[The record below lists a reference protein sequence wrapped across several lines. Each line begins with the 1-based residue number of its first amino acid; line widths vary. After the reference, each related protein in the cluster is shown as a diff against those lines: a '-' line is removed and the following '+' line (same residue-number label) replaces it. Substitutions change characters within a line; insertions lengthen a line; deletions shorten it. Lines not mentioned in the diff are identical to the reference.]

1 MANLTEV
8 FADPSSRVL
17 RTFLVVDMNDSTAMK
32 VENPEAAWITTLGW
46 FFDHICHTV
55 TKEDGKIIKYVGDGA
70 LVVFN
75 EEDATQALS
84 VAIAIQEGIKEE
96 NKNRLVNLTASI
108 GVASGYARLFSLEHQ
123 GEEAIDFLG
132 STVDRA
138 FRLCDAANGNAIFA
152 DADTIAAARMNRV
165 RSQVG
170 EVLDRVISDY
180 QGQQQLIS
188 VKGFSSPVKY
198 HEIWWNKDKYGVST
212 QFVTGTT
219 NSGVKEIVPRQ
230 PRPAAVGEK
239 PVPEWLHGTVKR
251 WGADYGFVTDGR
263 EDFYSNTDYLFHA
276 DFEVEDNAEVVFTV
290 LDSLAP
296 GKSRRAEN
304 VFVIGQNL
312 RGVVT
317 KVDPRGFGFGTAT
330 GQGGREHDLFLLVKD
345 VPELK
350 AGDPFECTI
359 GRNPKGPIGEKVRIV
374 D

>member
-8 FADPSSRVL
+8 FADPSSRVP

-32 VENPEAAWITTLGW
+32 EENPEATWITTLGW
-46 FFDHICHTV
+46 FFDHIRNTV
-55 TKEDGKIIKYVGDGA
+55 TEKGGKIVKFVGDGA

-75 EEDATQALS
+75 EDDATQALS
-84 VAIAIQEGIKEE
+84 AAIAIQEGIKEE

-108 GVASGYARLFSLEHQ
+108 GAASGYARAFSVVDQ
-123 GEEAIDFLG
+123 GDESSDFLG
-132 STVDRA
+132 LAVDRA
-138 FRLCDAANGNAIFA
+138 FRLCAAANANAIFA
-152 DADTIAAARMNRV
+152 DADTIAAASMNRV

-170 EVLDRVISDY
+170 EVLDRGIADY

-198 HEIWWNKDKYGVST
+198 HEIWWDKDKYGVSA

-219 NSGVKEIVPRQ
+219 NSRLKETAPRQ
-230 PRPAAVGEK
+230 PRPTTVGET
-239 PVPEWLHGTVKR
+239 PAHEWLHGSVKR
-251 WGADYGFVTDGR
+251 WGADYGFITDGR
-263 EDFYSNTDYLFHA
+263 EDFYANNDYIFHA
-276 DFEVEDNAEVVFTV
+276 GFEVEENAKVVFTP
-290 LDSLAP
+290 LESLAP
-296 GKSRRAEN
+296 GKSRRADN
-304 VFVIGQNL
+304 VFVVGQDL
-312 RGVVT
+312 QGVVT
-317 KVDPRGFGFGTAT
+317 KVDPRGFGFGTVT

-350 AGDPFECTI
+350 AGDHFECTI